1 MTEQKFFDHLHQ
13 VKYREENESF
23 EAAMIRLS
31 TQLSPDG
38 AVSSERG
45 RRLFEILTERR
56 FLPAGRIQSN
66 IGTDKETT
74 AINCLGG
81 DTLIPTVEYGSVPI
95 KTLVGEEVTVIDG
108 DGNPVKSTAK
118 HYGKDNLIRVVF
130 RRGRQRLEISATPNH
145 RWILDDGSEVVTS
158 DFVGM
163 SKNGLKNTVLQ
174 SVVPRKEPESQD
186 DYDMGVINGLI
197 RGDGSKHSKVSW
209 EPTGAT
215 YDWCN
220 IRVCS
225 DREETAK
232 LLRRSDRFYENSPP
246 SFNGDLQ
253 FVGKKG
259 TSHLKDF
266 PAQGKSHSYL
276 MGFVRGLFASDGCIT
291 AQPEVI
297 ISGDKKTGDWL
308 RTFGP
313 VFGWNMSG
321 GSKLSEATNYGKRNR
336 DTFNYRF
343 YRNTLSGEDFILSR
357 KRERFEA
364 PKFDKWRVESVEE
377 LASEGNVFCFSI
389 PTTHS
394 FMLEKGLL
402 TGNCYVSG
410 RIEDHLIGED
420 AIMGRS
426 VEAAQTM
433 KMGGGIGY
441 DFSTLRP
448 KGAEIESLKSASSGP
463 VSFMEIY
470 NAIGLAIS
478 SAGHRR
484 GAQMGVMRVDH
495 PDIVEF
501 VRSKQNT
508 HRLNGF
514 NISVGI
520 TDEFMD
526 AVEKDEP
533 FDLLW
538 DHVPWQT
545 IEARELWDMI
555 MESTYDYAEPGVIFL
570 DTINRMNNLYYCETI
585 TATNPCG
592 EQPLPP
598 YGACLLGSF
607 NLTQYTV
614 ESKAGCFTFDHSKF
628 SEDVSIVVAAMDKV
642 VDISKYPLEKQREEE
657 ISKRRMGLGVTG
669 VANALER
676 MGLSY
681 GSYEFCIQFRSIL
694 ENLRDVAYASSVA
707 LAKAKK
713 APFPAFERDLYL
725 RSSFVQQLPSE
736 VKRGIA
742 KYGIRNSHLTSIA
755 PTGTISMAAG
765 NISSGIEPVFAHEMS
780 RKVFLPD
787 EGQVTVNLRDYGYR
801 EWGNRGKTMNEC
813 SVEDHLRV
821 LQTTVPYIDSAS
833 SKTVNIPSDL
843 SFNRFKGRLLP
854 SIQVW
859 SQGSEHLSSRWE
871 EGRNPRRGHS

>member
-1 MTEQKFFDHLHQ
+1 MTEQEFFDHLHQ

-38 AVSSERG
+38 TVSSEVG
-45 RRLFEILTERR
+45 RRLFEILIEQR
-56 FLPAGRIQSN
+56 FLPAGRVQSN

-74 AINCLGG
+74 AINCFLSGVI
-81 DTLIPTVEYGSVPI
+81 DDH
-95 KTLVGEEVTVIDG
+95 LVG
-108 DGNPVKSTAK
+108 
-118 HYGKDNLIRVVF
+118 
-130 RRGRQRLEISATPNH
+130 PNS
-145 RWILDDGSEVVTS
+145 I
-158 DFVGM
+158 M
-163 SKNGLKNTVLQ
+163 
-174 SVVPRKEPESQD
+174 
-186 DYDMGVINGLI
+186 
-197 RGDGSKHSKVSW
+197 
-209 EPTGAT
+209 
-215 YDWCN
+215 
-220 IRVCS
+220 
-225 DREETAK
+225 DRAE
-232 LLRRSDRFYENSPP
+232 
-246 SFNGDLQ
+246 
-253 FVGKKG
+253 
-259 TSHLKDF
+259 
-266 PAQGKSHSYL
+266 
-276 MGFVRGLFASDGCIT
+276 
-291 AQPEVI
+291 
-297 ISGDKKTGDWL
+297 
-308 RTFGP
+308 
-313 VFGWNMSG
+313 
-321 GSKLSEATNYGKRNR
+321 
-336 DTFNYRF
+336 
-343 YRNTLSGEDFILSR
+343 
-357 KRERFEA
+357 
-364 PKFDKWRVESVEE
+364 
-377 LASEGNVFCFSI
+377 
-389 PTTHS
+389 
-394 FMLEKGLL
+394 
-402 TGNCYVSG
+402 
-410 RIEDHLIGED
+410 
-420 AIMGRS
+420 
-426 VEAAQTM
+426 EAAKTM

-448 KGAEIESLKSASSGP
+448 KGAEIETLKSASSGP

-520 TDEFMD
+520 TDEFMN

-681 GSYEFCIQFRSIL
+681 GSYDFCIQFRSIL

-780 RKVFLPD
+780 RKVFMPD
-787 EGQVTVNLRDYGYR
+787 EGQVTINLRDYGYR

-821 LQTTVPYIDSAS
+821 LQTTVPYVDSAS

-843 SFNRFKGRLLP
+843 PFSRFKD
-854 SIQVW
+854 VY
-859 SQGSEHLSSRWE
+859 SQAFRFGAKGVSTFRVGGKRKGILEEVSLGEPETE
-871 EGRNPRRGHS
+871 EGASCRQDEATGKWTCD